1 MQRSSAAEKLYRKRG
16 KIPGTQ
22 VQHTTRLVMRAPGL
36 FDPGVVP
43 RIHAGPFRKLT
54 RNGKVIGTARLFLKK
69 SLAVPLGVDSRV
81 NPRAL
86 RPGAA
91 MTANGNCCTCVP
103 GLLPQLR
110 SIFSAL

>member
-1 MQRSSAAEKLYRKRG
+1 
-16 KIPGTQ
+16 
-22 VQHTTRLVMRAPGL
+22 MRAPGL

-54 RNGKVIGTARLFLKK
+54 RNGKVIGIARHFSAK

-103 GLLPQLR
+103 GLLPQLPAPPLNPLFDKGHWTKPLR
-110 SIFSAL
+110 GNTLI